1 METLV
6 TRAGRELFG
15 GSKSGEGM
23 LFPVVSVLGNED
35 SDKGGKLG
43 EGRSLLV
50 VLVLGNAT
58 GCAVAG

>member
-1 METLV
+1 METSV
-6 TRAGRELFG
+6 TRAGRESFG

-35 SDKGGKLG
+35 LDKGGELG

-50 VLVLGNAT
+50 VSVLDNTT